1 MDVKCKL
8 KLKPDNTG
16 LIVFG
21 SKRQRDK
28 LNACFPID
36 IGGSPLCPVEV
47 LKILGVL
54 FGSDFPCPNMFRMSA
69 NVVLCNSVT
78 LDMSDGFSL
87 KMFLYLWPVLLLVV
101 GWITVTH
108 FLGASLQD
116 QST

>member
-1 MDVKCKL
+1 MSKSKL
-8 KLKPDNTG
+8 KWKPDNTG

-21 SKRQRDK
+21 SKRKRDK

-36 IGGSPLCPVEV
+36 IGGGPLCPVEV

-54 FGSDFPCPNMFRMSA
+54 FGSDFPCPNMFRTS
-69 NVVLCNSVT
+69 LFCFNSVT

-87 KMFLYLWPVLLLVV
+87 KMFLYLWAMLLLVV